1 MRPHEEADSHGQT
14 AVSLIE
20 TPPIA
25 VFFYFHKVGKAPQSR
40 SAVPEAFLAG
50 RPPMRL
56 KKNIPPNTRKQ
67 LFRALRIR
75 V

>member
-50 RPPMRL
+50 RPPIRL
-56 KKNIPPNTRKQ
+56 KKILHPTHENSSFER
-67 LFRALRIR
+67 
-75 V
+75 